1 MKKIL
6 LSVVL
11 LSLMPMLAFAQDNN
25 KAIQMTNVN
34 SFTRTAQRISVSES
48 VLGLNRD
55 YSDWGV
61 IDFSFT
67 MGMWANVSS
76 YSDYFGG
83 AVILGHQ
90 PETHINYNGSF
101 FLACNKNGEL
111 VLNGK
116 EKSGNDYANFN
127 VTGSKSIV
135 IDDWAYYALVY
146 DADTK
151 TIKAYLDGVE
161 IASKTYSV
169 GVGVPLFPDNPCLFA
184 FGSIGFNG
192 AVDEV
197 HIYKAALTGDQ
208 LKLASNTPA
217 TVENLVGFYK
227 FDEVSVGTTSQFDN
241 FGSSDEKALYRVG
254 TGSADGSGVI
264 SCGSNHAEKAPTF
277 VEGRKI
283 KSGIDNITV
292 GGVVVC
298 EEAYYNLNGVKISS
312 ENLVPGIYIHRT
324 VEGKVEKVYVK

>member
-101 FLACNKNGEL
+101 SWH
-111 VLNGK
+111 VIRM
-116 EKSGNDYANFN
+116 ANWCLTARRN
-127 VTGSKSIV
+127 PE
-135 IDDWAYYALVY
+135 
-146 DADTK
+146 
-151 TIKAYLDGVE
+151 TI
-161 IASKTYSV
+161 T
-169 GVGVPLFPDNPCLFA
+169 
-184 FGSIGFNG
+184 
-192 AVDEV
+192 
-197 HIYKAALTGDQ
+197 Q
-208 LKLASNTPA
+208 
-217 TVENLVGFYK
+217 
-227 FDEVSVGTTSQFDN
+227 TSM
-241 FGSSDEKALYRVG
+241 
-254 TGSADGSGVI
+254 
-264 SCGSNHAEKAPTF
+264 
-277 VEGRKI
+277 
-283 KSGIDNITV
+283 
-292 GGVVVC
+292 
-298 EEAYYNLNGVKISS
+298 
-312 ENLVPGIYIHRT
+312 
-324 VEGKVEKVYVK
+324 